1 MAEKMRVRVPAG
13 RSASPTTDS
22 FQNVAARLGIGS
34 GVDNLASGATYTLN
48 PITRQRSQL
57 EWMYRGSWIIGQAV
71 DCVAEDMTRAGID
84 ISSDI
89 APDQIDLIQ
98 KEVDRLGI
106 WPTLTEV
113 IKWSRLY
120 GGAIG
125 VLLIDGQDVET
136 PLRPDS
142 VSKGQFRG
150 VLCLD
155 RWVVVPAIEETVQEL
170 GPHLGKPAFYDVMVS
185 APAFGGKRIHYS
197 RVIRM
202 EGIDLPYWQKVAE
215 YGWGLSVVE
224 RIYDRLVAFDSTTQ
238 GTAQL
243 VYKAHLRTVKVKN
256 LRDILA
262 TGGPAEEALIKMFDM
277 IRKFQSSEG
286 LSLVDADDEFSTHSY
301 TFSGLSDVL
310 LQFAQQISGALQIP
324 LVRLFGQ
331 SPAGLNAT
339 GDADIRFYYDTIK
352 QQQEAR
358 LRWAFEMILGLI
370 YRSKIGGE
378 PPADINFEFNS
389 LWQTSDLEKAQ
400 IAVGITNAVTQAYD
414 SGLVSKPSAMK
425 ELRQSADVTGV
436 WSNISDDDISEA
448 EEEPP
453 APGES
458 EAALPGSED
467 GSLADASLNG
477 AQVRAML
484 DIIEQVSSGEIPAGT
499 GKQLLTVAFPL
510 SEERASEILR
520 EAEGR
525 HLTMT
530 REPAV

>member
-1 MAEKMRVRVPAG
+1 MRVRVPAG

-22 FQNVAARLGIGS
+22 FQNVAARLGIGQ
-34 GVDNLASGATYTLN
+34 GVNNLASGATYALN

-84 ISSDI
+84 ISSSI
-89 APDQIDLIQ
+89 EPDKIDVIQ
-98 KEVDRLGI
+98 KEIDRLGV
-106 WPTLTEV
+106 WPALTDT

-125 VLLIDGQDVET
+125 VLLVDGQDVET
-136 PLRPDS
+136 PLRPET
-142 VSKGQFRG
+142 VGKGQFRG

-155 RWVVVPAIEETVQEL
+155 RWVVVPAINDTVQEL

-185 APAFGGKRIHYS
+185 APAFAGKRIHYS

-202 EGIDLPYWQKVAE
+202 EGLDLPYWQKVAE
-215 YGWGLSVVE
+215 YGWGLSIVE

-243 VYKAHLRTVKVKN
+243 VYKAHLRTVKVEK

-262 TGGPAEEALIKMFDM
+262 MGGPAEEALIKMFDM

-286 LSLVDADDEFSTHSY
+286 LTLIDGADEFDTHSY
-301 TFSGLSDVL
+301 TFAGLSDVL

-339 GDADIRFYYDTIK
+339 GESDIRSYYDLIK

-370 YRSKIGGE
+370 YRSKIGGD
-378 PPADINFEFNS
+378 PPEDLNFEFNS
-389 LWQTSDLEKAQ
+389 LWQMSELEKAQ
-400 IAVGITNAVTQAYD
+400 IAVGVTNAVTQAYD
-414 SGLVSKPSAMK
+414 SGLVSKPTAMK
-425 ELRQSADVTGV
+425 ELRQSSDVSGV
-436 WSNISDDDISEA
+436 WSNITDEEIDEA

-453 APGES
+453 DPGEIDVPS
-458 EAALPGSED
+458 LPGTSAVHPDD
-467 GSLADASLNG
+467 GQEGDRSTG
-477 AQVRAML
+477 EL
-484 DIIEQVSSGEIPAGT
+484 DQSAESREQ
-499 GKQLLTVAFPL
+499 
-510 SEERASEILR
+510 LR
-520 EAEGR
+520 QTA
-525 HLTMT
+525 
-530 REPAV
+530 